1 MSYQERIYGQ
11 CGLCPERNRTT
22 PSVNMSSDIYVF
34 NRPFYDLTGTTKI
47 DCTLPPNS
55 GLTSGDTG
63 VYIISGQ
70 TGITVDFIFTAN
82 TQSFTD
88 LNQSKFKYSVY
99 KYNSNIGAFNK
110 QPLYTSNVIEWS
122 SFSATSAT
130 TQSIPISGISLDGDY
145 IIKGNFINDVS
156 TEFGKLLNQSY
167 NTELYIT
174 ADEYGI
180 YQPDRDFYFV
190 ALKEAATPQIGQGI
204 NSPTPP
210 GAFMVS
216 SFELQNGQTTVV
228 IQNTFESY
236 LVALN
241 GIVLSENFDYTITV
255 VTGGTISTT
264 TLQLVSPA
272 IHDDMLTITYIS
284 AGVNNGIINKIID
297 ITSPVVSGATN
308 GEGSNSV
315 YYNTTTNKYELYVDT
330 TPITQNDILVTVN
343 GAVLANNI
351 DYYQSSSNP
360 KRIIVIGSLIVGD
373 IINIYYNGFT
383 NLVDNITTPTPSISW
398 SINEAPIN
406 SDGIFVVEVSSAS
419 TFTTISTSGSV
430 KYVAGEST
438 YNLIIP
444 ISGNYG
450 DEFYYRVKNEKQYNT
465 LCNSVVKSIKY
476 SEVIPIKI
484 GISSIN
490 NY

>member
-34 NRPFYDLTGTTKI
+34 NRPFYNLSGGTKI

-110 QPLYTSNVIEWS
+110 EPLYTSDIIEWS

-145 IIKGNFINDVS
+145 IVKGNFTNEVS
-156 TEFGKLLNQSY
+156 TEFGKLLNLSY
-167 NTELYIT
+167 NTESSIIG
-174 ADEYGI
+174 DEYGI

-190 ALKEAATPQIGQGI
+190 ALKEAEIPQPGQGV
-204 NSPTPP
+204 NAVTTP

-216 SFELQNGQTTVV
+216 SFELQKGQTTVT
-228 IQNTFESY
+228 IQNTFNSY

-241 GIVLSENFDYTITV
+241 GVVLAENFDYTISV
-255 VTGGTISTT
+255 ITGGTTTISV
-264 TLQLVSPA
+264 LQLVSPA
-272 IHDDMLTITYIS
+272 ILYDMLTITYIS
-284 AGVNNGIINKIID
+284 DGVDNEIINKVID
-297 ITSPVVSGATN
+297 ITSPIVSGATD

-315 YYNTTTNKYELYVDT
+315 YYNTTTNRYEIYTDT
-330 TPITQNDILVTVN
+330 TPVLEDDILVTVN
-343 GAVLANNI
+343 GAVLASNI
-351 DYYQSSSNP
+351 DYYQSTSNP
-360 KRIIVIGSLIVGD
+360 KRIILTGTLFIDD
-373 IINIYYNGFT
+373 IINIYYNGYT
-383 NLVDNITTPTPSISW
+383 NLVGDITTPTPSISW
-398 SINEAPIN
+398 SIADAPIN

-419 TFTTISTSGSV
+419 TFTTISTSGTV
-430 KYVAGEST
+430 KYVAGQTT

-450 DEFYYRVKNEKQYNT
+450 DEFYYRIKNEKQYNT

-484 GISSIN
+484 GISSTN

>member
-34 NRPFYDLTGTTKI
+34 NRPFYDLSGGTKI

-88 LNQSKFKYSVY
+88 LNQSKFKYSIY

-110 QPLYTSNVIEWS
+110 QPLYTSDIIEWS

-130 TQSIPISGISLDGDY
+130 TQSIPVSGISLDGDY

-174 ADEYGI
+174 GDEYGI

-190 ALKEAATPQIGQGI
+190 ALKEAATPQVSQGV
-204 NSPTPP
+204 NVVSPP

-216 SFELQNGQTTVV
+216 SFELQKGQTTIL
-228 IQNTFESY
+228 IQDTFQSY

-241 GIVLSENFDYTITV
+241 GIVLAENFDYTISV
-255 VTGGTISTT
+255 ITGGTTPIT

-272 IHDDMLTITYIS
+272 ILDDMLTITYIS
-284 AGVNNGIINKIID
+284 SGANNGIINKVID
-297 ITSPVVSGATN
+297 ITSPIVSGVTN
-308 GEGSNSV
+308 GQGSNSV

-330 TPITQNDILVTVN
+330 TPISQNDILVTVN

-351 DYYQSSSNP
+351 DYYQSNSNP
-360 KRIIVIGSLIVGD
+360 KRIIVIGSFIVGD

-383 NLVDNITTPTPSISW
+383 NLVGDIMSPTPSISW
-398 SINEAPIN
+398 SINEVPIN

-430 KYVAGEST
+430 KYVAGETT
-438 YNLIIP
+438 YNLIVP

-450 DEFYYRVKNEKQYNT
+450 DEFYYRIKNEKQYNT

-484 GISSIN
+484 GISSTN

>member
-11 CGLCPERNRTT
+11 CGLCPERNKTT

-34 NRPFYDLTGTTKI
+34 NRPFYDLSGGTKI

-99 KYNSNIGAFNK
+99 KYNKNVGAFNK
-110 QPLYTSNVIEWS
+110 EPLYTSDIIEWP

-145 IIKGNFINDVS
+145 IVKGNFTNEVS
-156 TEFGKLLNQSY
+156 TEFGKLLNLSY
-167 NTELYIT
+167 NTESSIIG
-174 ADEYGI
+174 DEYGI

-190 ALKEAATPQIGQGI
+190 ALKEASIPQPGQGV
-204 NSPTPP
+204 NAVTPP

-216 SFELQNGQTTVV
+216 SFELQNGQTTVT
-228 IQNTFESY
+228 IQNTFNSY
-236 LVALN
+236 LIALN
-241 GIVLSENFDYTITV
+241 GVVLAENFDYTISV
-255 VTGGTISTT
+255 ITGGTTIS
-264 TLQLVSPA
+264 S
-272 IHDDMLTITYIS
+272 
-284 AGVNNGIINKIID
+284 GVDNEIINKVID
-297 ITSPVVSGATN
+297 ITSPIVSGATN

-315 YYNTTTNKYELYVDT
+315 YYNTTTNRYEIYTDT
-330 TPITQNDILVTVN
+330 TPILENDILVTVN
-343 GAVLANNI
+343 GAVLASNI
-351 DYYQSSSNP
+351 DYYQSISNP
-360 KRIIVIGSLIVGD
+360 KRIILTGTLFIDDIV
-373 IINIYYNGFT
+373 NIYYNGFT
-383 NLVDNITTPTPSISW
+383 NLVGDITTPTPSISW
-398 SINEAPIN
+398 SIADAPIN
-406 SDGIFVVEVSSAS
+406 SDGIFVVEVSSAT
-419 TFTTISTSGSV
+419 TFTIISTSGTV
-430 KYVAGEST
+430 KYVAGQST

-450 DEFYYRVKNEKQYNT
+450 DEYYYRIKNEKQYNT

-484 GISSIN
+484 GISSTN

>member
-22 PSVNMSSDIYVF
+22 PSVNMSSDIYEF
-34 NRPFYDLTGTTKI
+34 NRPFYDLSGGTKI

-110 QPLYTSNVIEWS
+110 EPLYTSNIIEWS

-145 IIKGNFINDVS
+145 IVKGNFTNEVS
-156 TEFGKLLNQSY
+156 TEFGKLLNLSY
-167 NTELYIT
+167 NTESSIT
-174 ADEYGI
+174 GDEYGI

-190 ALKEAATPQIGQGI
+190 ALKEASIPQPGQGV
-204 NSPTPP
+204 NAVTPP
-210 GAFMVS
+210 GAFTVS
-216 SFELQNGQTTVV
+216 SFELQNGQTTIT
-228 IQNTFESY
+228 IQNTFNSY

-241 GIVLSENFDYTITV
+241 GVVLAENFDYTITV
-255 VTGGTISTT
+255 ITSGTT
-264 TLQLVSPA
+264 TTSVLQLVSPA
-272 IHDDMLTITYIS
+272 ILNDMLTITYIGTG
-284 AGVNNGIINKIID
+284 ADNEIINKVID
-297 ITSPVVSGATN
+297 ITLPIVSGATN

-315 YYNTTTNKYELYVDT
+315 YYNTTTNKYEIYTDT
-330 TPITQNDILVTVN
+330 TPVLEDDILVTVN
-343 GAVLANNI
+343 GAVLASNI
-351 DYYQSSSNP
+351 DYYQSTSNP
-360 KRIIVIGSLIVGD
+360 KRIILTGTLFIGD

-383 NLVDNITTPTPSISW
+383 NLVGEITTPTPSISW
-398 SINEAPIN
+398 SITDAPIN

-419 TFTTISTSGSV
+419 TFTTISTSGTV

-450 DEFYYRVKNEKQYNT
+450 DEFYYRIKNEKQYNT
-465 LCNSVVKSIKY
+465 LCNSMVKSIKY

-484 GISSIN
+484 GISSTN

>member
-11 CGLCPERNRTT
+11 CGLCPERNKTT

-34 NRPFYDLTGTTKI
+34 NRPFYDLSGGTKI

-99 KYNSNIGAFNK
+99 KYNKNVGAFNK
-110 QPLYTSNVIEWS
+110 EPLYTSDIIEWP

-145 IIKGNFINDVS
+145 IVKGNFTNEVS
-156 TEFGKLLNQSY
+156 TEFGKLLNLSY
-167 NTELYIT
+167 NTESSIIG
-174 ADEYGI
+174 DEYGI

-190 ALKEAATPQIGQGI
+190 ALKEASIPQPGQGV
-204 NSPTPP
+204 NAVTPP

-216 SFELQNGQTTVV
+216 SFELQNGQTTVT
-228 IQNTFESY
+228 IQNTFNSY
-236 LVALN
+236 LIALN
-241 GIVLSENFDYTITV
+241 GVVLAENFDYTISV
-255 VTGGTISTT
+255 ITGGTTTISV
-264 TLQLVSPA
+264 LQLVSPA
-272 IHDDMLTITYIS
+272 ILYDMLTITYIS
-284 AGVNNGIINKIID
+284 SGVDNEIINKVID
-297 ITSPVVSGATN
+297 ITSPIVSGATN

-315 YYNTTTNKYELYVDT
+315 YYNTTTNRYEIYTDT
-330 TPITQNDILVTVN
+330 TPILENDILVTVN
-343 GAVLANNI
+343 GAVLASNI
-351 DYYQSSSNP
+351 DYYQSISNP
-360 KRIIVIGSLIVGD
+360 KRIILTGTLFIDDIV
-373 IINIYYNGFT
+373 NIYYNGFT
-383 NLVDNITTPTPSISW
+383 NLVGDITTPTPSISW
-398 SINEAPIN
+398 SIADAPIN
-406 SDGIFVVEVSSAS
+406 SDGIFVVEVSSAT
-419 TFTTISTSGSV
+419 TFTIISTSGTV
-430 KYVAGEST
+430 KYVAGQST

-450 DEFYYRVKNEKQYNT
+450 DEYYYRIKNEKQYNT

-484 GISSIN
+484 GISSTN

>member
-34 NRPFYDLTGTTKI
+34 NRPFYDLSGGTKI

-110 QPLYTSNVIEWS
+110 EPLYTSNVIEWS

-145 IIKGNFINDVS
+145 IVKGNFTNEVS
-156 TEFGKLLNQSY
+156 TEFGKLLNLSY
-167 NTELYIT
+167 NTESSIT
-174 ADEYGI
+174 GDEYGI

-190 ALKEAATPQIGQGI
+190 ALKEAATPTIGQGV
-204 NSPTPP
+204 NSVTPP

-216 SFELQNGQTTVV
+216 SFELQKGQTTVT
-228 IQNTFESY
+228 IQNTFKSY

-241 GIVLSENFDYTITV
+241 GIVLAENFDYTISV
-255 VTGGTISTT
+255 ITGGTTSIT

-272 IHDDMLTITYIS
+272 ILYDMLTITYIS
-284 AGVNNGIINKIID
+284 TGVNNDIINKVID
-297 ITSPVVSGATN
+297 ITSPIVSGATN

-315 YYNTTTNKYELYVDT
+315 YYNTTTNRYELYVDT
-330 TPITQNDILVTVN
+330 TPITENDILVTVN

-360 KRIIVIGSLIVGD
+360 KRIILKGSLFIDD

-383 NLVDNITTPTPSISW
+383 NLVGDITTPTPSISW
-398 SINEAPIN
+398 SIGEAPIN

-419 TFTTISTSGSV
+419 TFTAISTSGTV
-430 KYVAGEST
+430 KYVAGQFT
-438 YNLIIP
+438 YNLTIP

-450 DEFYYRVKNEKQYNT
+450 DEFYYRIKNEKQYNT

-484 GISSIN
+484 GISSTN